1 MAMNLVFI
9 HGWASFPEIWQRQK
23 EYFSKDYEVI
33 LPDIRA
39 AQDIGEAAWLVN
51 NSIKDRKD
59 FVLIGWSLGW
69 LVALE
74 LLKNFN
80 ISLKGLVAVNST
92 PKLVDDGY
100 LGAGP
105 TKTHLT
111 KMIRDCKRNPRKAFE
126 DFYKST
132 LTDIGKTMLSS
143 IKPKDSDYNKLIYGL
158 YILRDCDYR
167 DFLVKIHIPTLL
179 IAGVNDTICPQEASA
194 YMHKRID
201 GSQLKI
207 LDSGHIPFI
216 ERTEEFNGLVEDF
229 VKGLR

>member
-1 MAMNLVFI
+1 MVRCLVFI
-9 HGWASFPEIWQRQK
+9 HGWASSPEIWQKQK

-33 LPDIRA
+33 LPDISA
-39 AQDIGEAAWLVN
+39 AQDIKEAAGLVN
-51 NSIKDRKD
+51 NFIKDRKD

-69 LVALE
+69 LVTLE

-80 ISLKGLVAVNST
+80 IISRGLAAVNST
-92 PKLVDDGY
+92 PKLIDDGY

-105 TKTHLT
+105 TKTHLA
-111 KMIRDCKRNPRKAFE
+111 KMIRDCKRNPQKTFE

-132 LTDIGKTMLSS
+132 LTDIGKTMLNSV
-143 IKPKDSDYNKLIYGL
+143 KLKDSDYEKLIYGL

-179 IAGVNDTICPQEASA
+179 ITAANDPICPKEASM

-216 ERTEEFNGLVEDF
+216 ERAEEFNGLMEGF
-229 VKGLR
+229 VKGL